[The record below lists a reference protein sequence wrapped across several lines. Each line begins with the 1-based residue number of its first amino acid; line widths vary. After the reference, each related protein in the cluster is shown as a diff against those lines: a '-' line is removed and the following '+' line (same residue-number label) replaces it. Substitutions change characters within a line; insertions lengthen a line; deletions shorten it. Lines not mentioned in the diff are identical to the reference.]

1 MKELLRKPLK
11 TLSLILALA
20 AALTA
25 CRGAAAA
32 QDGDR
37 YLPAFQDDRM
47 GLYFLDTETIQR
59 QEGGDVFLFRYKSVI
74 SWRYRDKLLQR
85 TRDKREREKIRRWAY
100 SIVSLFYR
108 PGDRTARFAVTAT
121 FTRTDKLLTRTPCD
135 QPFTPVSRSPA
146 VEALCDTLMRFV
158 AAHPEAVQILP
169 RPAGKV
175 KPTTPLRSKD

>member
-1 MKELLRKPLK
+1 MKDLLRHPLE

-20 AALTA
+20 AALAA
-25 CRGAAAA
+25 CRSAAA

-108 PGDRTARFAVTAT
+108 PRDRTARFAVTAT
-121 FTRTDKLLTRTPCD
+121 FSRTDKLLTRTPCD

-146 VEALCDTLMRFV
+146 VEALCDALMRFV

-169 RPAGKV
+169 RPAG
-175 KPTTPLRSKD
+175 R

>member
-1 MKELLRKPLK
+1 MKELLRKSLK

-20 AALTA
+20 AALAA
-25 CRGAAAA
+25 CRGAAA

-85 TRDKREREKIRRWAY
+85 TRDERERAKIRRWAY

-121 FTRTDKLLTRTPCD
+121 FTKTDKLLTRTPCD

-146 VEALCDTLMRFV
+146 VEALCDALMRFV

-169 RPAGKV
+169 RPAE
-175 KPTTPLRSKD
+175 R

>member
-1 MKELLRKPLK
+1 MKDLLRHPLK

-20 AALTA
+20 AALAA
-25 CRGAAAA
+25 CRSAAAA

-85 TRDKREREKIRRWAY
+85 TRDEREREKIRRWAY

-121 FTRTDKLLTRTPCD
+121 FSRTDKLLTRTPCD

-169 RPAGKV
+169 RPAG
-175 KPTTPLRSKD
+175 R

>member
-1 MKELLRKPLK
+1 MKEPLK
-11 TLSLILALA
+11 KLALFLTLA

-25 CRGAAAA
+25 CRSVAAA
-32 QDGDR
+32 QDGER

-59 QEGGDVFLFRYKSVI
+59 QEGWDVFLFRYKSVI

-108 PGDRTARFAVTAT
+108 PRDRTARFAVTAT
-121 FTRTDKLLTRTPCD
+121 FSRTDKLLTRTPCD

-146 VEALCDTLMRFV
+146 VEALCDALMRFV

-169 RPAGKV
+169 RPAG
-175 KPTTPLRSKD
+175 R

>member
-1 MKELLRKPLK
+1 MKEPLK
-11 TLSLILALA
+11 KLALFLALA
-20 AALTA
+20 AALAA
-25 CRGAAAA
+25 CRGVAAA

-85 TRDKREREKIRRWAY
+85 TRDERERAKIRRWAY

-121 FTRTDKLLTRTPCD
+121 FTKTDKLLTRTPCD

-169 RPAGKV
+169 RPAG
-175 KPTTPLRSKD
+175 R

>member
-1 MKELLRKPLK
+1 MKDLLRHPLK

-108 PGDRTARFAVTAT
+108 PRDRTARFAVTAT
-121 FTRTDKLLTRTPCD
+121 FTRTDKLLTRTPYD

-146 VEALCDTLMRFV
+146 VEALCDALMRFV
-158 AAHPEAVQILP
+158 AAHPEAVQVLP
-169 RPAGKV
+169 RPAG
-175 KPTTPLRSKD
+175 R

>member
-1 MKELLRKPLK
+1 MKELLRKSLK

-20 AALTA
+20 AALAA
-25 CRGAAAA
+25 CRGAAA

-85 TRDKREREKIRRWAY
+85 TRDERERAKIRRWAY

-121 FTRTDKLLTRTPCD
+121 FTKTDKLLTRTPCD

-169 RPAGKV
+169 RPAG
-175 KPTTPLRSKD
+175 R

>member
-20 AALTA
+20 AALAA
-25 CRGAAAA
+25 CRSAAAA

-85 TRDKREREKIRRWAY
+85 TRDKREREKIKRWAY

-108 PGDRTARFAVTAT
+108 PRDRTARFAITAT
-121 FTRTDKLLTRTPCD
+121 FTRTDKLLTRTPYN

-146 VEALCDTLMRFV
+146 VEALCDALMRFV
-158 AAHPEAVQILP
+158 AAHPEAVQVLP
-169 RPAGKV
+169 RPDG
-175 KPTTPLRSKD
+175 R